1 MSAYELGNKTPPVDV
16 AARLAMALGVSI
28 DWLFGVES
36 KDSAG
41 KASRTYGDLVRLFL
55 LLADT
60 FPQIY
65 LNVNRTKWS
74 EDPRVRVIMREAAL
88 NRGGE
93 PPDYLDEYN
102 DGLNSAY
109 ASIEIPDRKLVEFF
123 TQWKKIYEMLKDG
136 ALEEEIYQAW
146 IEKRLWQ
153 MSQQPIR
160 YVWPEP
166 QAAEET
172 SQPQQGPS

>member
-1 MSAYELGNKTPPVDV
+1 
-16 AARLAMALGVSI
+16 
-28 DWLFGVES
+28 
-36 KDSAG
+36 
-41 KASRTYGDLVRLFL
+41 
-55 LLADT
+55 
-60 FPQIY
+60 
-65 LNVNRTKWS
+65 
-74 EDPRVRVIMREAAL
+74 MREAAL